1 MTNQIALWLF
11 VILAAAGLGDF
22 FLNDASGLFFLSL
35 KFLDLIEWVAFW
47 R

>member
-11 VILAAAGLGDF
+11 LILVAAGLGDL
-22 FLNDASGLFFLSL
+22 FLNDASGLFFLAR